1 MICQQSAP
9 APGTIKRL
17 RAATGDLTGLG
28 DGMILHVDMD
38 AFYASVEERER
49 PELVGKPLIVGG
61 TPEGRGVVAAANYA
75 VRKFGVHSAMPAATA
90 LRLCPAGH
98 RASAADGLLRPRLGA
113 NSRNLRPLHA
123 AGRAAVTG
131 RGLSRR
137 RRQRRPVRAGGGDR
151 PQDQAGDPQPN
162 CGLTASVGVAPNK
175 FLAKI
180 ASDLDKPDGF
190 VVVDAAR
197 VQEFLDPLPVGR
209 LWGVGRVA
217 GQALERMG
225 VRTIRDLRLLAVEL
239 LERQFGQTG
248 QQLWQLAHGVDQRR
262 VVPDREA
269 KSISHETTF
278 ATDLEDMD
286 TLRAWIVEL
295 AEQVGWRLRRHK
307 LRGRTVQIKV
317 RFDDFQTVTR
327 AQTLAEPTNVTQE
340 ICAAAT
346 AMLAERL
353 PKRRLRVRLLGVGVS
368 HFENSDQIQASLF
381 ADEERQR
388 QSRLDEAADQV
399 KLRFGIDALQARAG
413 CCAMESTKERITP
426 DKLQRGASMQLRD
439 RTAIV
444 TGAASGL
451 GKEIARTFAAHG
463 AKTVVADLD
472 AQGAETAAAE
482 IRQAGHEALA
492 VAIDV
497 ADEGRSNQASLAC
510 WRPMAA

>member
-1 MICQQSAP
+1 
-9 APGTIKRL
+9 
-17 RAATGDLTGLG
+17 
-28 DGMILHVDMD
+28 MILHVDMD

-90 LRLCPAGH
+90 LRLCPQAIV
-98 RASAADGLLRPRLGA
+98 LRPRMDFYARVSEQIREIFDRYTPLVEPLSLDEAFLDVSGSEGLFGSA
-113 NSRNLRPLHA
+113 AEIGRKIKQEIQTELR
-123 AGRAAVTG
+123 
-131 RGLSRR
+131 
-137 RRQRRPVRAGGGDR
+137 
-151 PQDQAGDPQPN
+151 
-162 CGLTASVGVAPNK
+162 LTASVGVAPNK

-180 ASDLDKPDGF
+180 ASDFDKPDGF

-225 VRTIRDLRLLAVEL
+225 VRTIRDLRLLSVEL
-239 LERQFGQTG
+239 LERQFGQAG

-278 ATDLEDMD
+278 ATDLEDME

-327 AQTLAEPTNVTQE
+327 AQTLAAPTNVTQE

-368 HFENSDQIQASLF
+368 HFENPEQIQGSLF

-399 KLRFGIDALQARAG
+399 KLRFGSGA
-413 CCAMESTKERITP
+413 
-426 DKLQRGASMQLRD
+426 LQRGSGLLRD
-439 RTAIV
+439 
-444 TGAASGL
+444 
-451 GKEIARTFAAHG
+451 GKHKKE
-463 AKTVVADLD
+463 D
-472 AQGAETAAAE
+472 
-482 IRQAGHEALA
+482 
-492 VAIDV
+492 
-497 ADEGRSNQASLAC
+497 GR
-510 WRPMAA
+510 R